1 MKLKTCKILFLLFI
15 VDIGVAQNTFFGC
28 VLGSNYNKSLADVEI
43 HDFYDGFITKTD
55 ESLPNLHGKDEPTN
69 SMIFGSSDQGP
80 DQFS

>member
-1 MKLKTCKILFLLFI
+1 MLKSKIP
-15 VDIGVAQNTFFGC
+15 
-28 VLGSNYNKSLADVEI
+28 DVHI
-43 HDFYDGFITKTD
+43 NSGRNSQISDGFITKTD